1 MIKIFTTAIL
11 LTLVSIQSIAGNITN
26 TTKATAQL
34 VASCTVSAQSISF
47 GTLATPLYAQS
58 ASSSMNVR
66 CSKEAPYKIDMVF
79 GLSSNYWQVTSAGGS
94 WANSNWS
101 AGTTLYD
108 SSGNAISQSSFS
120 YPQGANYNS
129 FLSSAMNCTFTADG
143 KCHARSGSSNNG
155 VMIGIKDSVAYTILI
170 PGDSSKVWSLGVNS
184 YTATGTGSIQTIP
197 VQAQIVPSQ
206 SSPYPAPDIYST
218 TVTANIT
225 Y

>member
-1 MIKIFTTAIL
+1 MIKIFTTAML
-11 LTLVSIQSIAGNITN
+11 LTLVSIQSLAGKITN

-58 ASSSMNVR
+58 ASSSMNVL
-66 CSKEAPYKIDMVF
+66 CSKDAPYKIDMVF

-94 WANSNWS
+94 WADSTWRADTS
-101 AGTTLYD
+101 LYD
-108 SSGNAISQSSFS
+108 NNGTVITRSSYS
-120 YPQGANYNS
+120 YPAASDYKS
-129 FLSSAMNCTFTADG
+129 LLSKAMNCTFTADG
-143 KCHARSGSSNNG
+143 KCHSISGSSSNG
-155 VMIGIKDSVAYTILI
+155 VMIGAKDSVAYTILI